1 MRSCTHTHIHC
12 TALNVVRRARFQW
25 RAHTLFGR
33 GGPFSCSD
41 WYSSGVRMPCVFKK
55 RRKKMG
61 EIRDAIDKN
70 VGWCRH
76 WRVAGISM
84 NTELVVTGWLL
95 CHAFLVPPSP
105 FQLRSQHGAK
115 AWKTSHDF
123 NTSPRLTFR
132 WKLLTT
138 RPLRRVV
145 HFLHWRP
152 TLEIFFTRHASSI
165 WIKKR
170 IGQKAN
176 ANNKTWE

>member
-1 MRSCTHTHIHC
+1 MAPIHALLYTHTHTLHC
-12 TALNVVRRARFQW
+12 TECCKEGALSMEGT
-25 RAHTLFGR
+25 HTIWTRGTILLFR
-33 GGPFSCSD
+33 LILKWSQNA
-41 WYSSGVRMPCVFKK
+41 VCVFKK

-105 FQLRSQHGAK
+105 FQRRSQHGAK

-165 WIKKR
+165 WIKKKNWTE
-170 IGQKAN
+170 GQC
-176 ANNKTWE
+176 